1 MRVYAAPVLWLLRR
15 TAGIRLH
22 HLVGLVLVLVVGL
35 AALAVPFWLLAEQVD
50 GMLGPVG
57 FAIAA
62 LLYLYAAVLG
72 LGLAVA
78 LIGRVLLGR
87 IRRTFA

>member
-1 MRVYAAPVLWLLRR
+1 MRVRVAPALWLLRR
-15 TAGIRLH
+15 TTGVRLH
-22 HLVGLVLVLVVGL
+22 HLIGLVLVLVVGL
-35 AALAVPFWLLAEQVD
+35 AALAVPFWWLADQVD

-62 LLYLYAAVLG
+62 LLYLYAAVLA
-72 LGLAVA
+72 LGVAAA

-87 IRRTFA
+87 LRRTFA

>member
-1 MRVYAAPVLWLLRR
+1 MRVYAAPALWLLRR
-15 TAGIRLH
+15 TTGVRLH
-22 HLVGLVLVLVVGL
+22 HVVGLVLVLVVSL
-35 AALAVPFWLLAEQVD
+35 AALAVPFWWLAEQVN
-50 GMLGPVG
+50 GVLGPVG

-62 LLYLYAAVLG
+62 LLYLYAAVLA
-72 LGLAVA
+72 LGVAAA

>member
-1 MRVYAAPVLWLLRR
+1 MRIYAAPALWLLRR
-15 TAGIRLH
+15 TTGVRLH
-22 HLVGLVLVLVVGL
+22 HVVGLVLVLVVGL
-35 AALAVPFWLLAEQVD
+35 AALAVPFWWLAEQVN
-50 GMLGPVG
+50 GVLGPVG

-62 LLYLYAAVLG
+62 LLYLYAAVLA
-72 LGLAVA
+72 LGVAAA

>member
-1 MRVYAAPVLWLLRR
+1 MRVYAAPILWLLRR
-15 TAGIRLH
+15 TTGVRVH
-22 HLVGLVLVLVVGL
+22 HLIGLVLAFVVGL
-35 AALAVPFWLLAEQVD
+35 AALAVPFWWLAEQVD

-57 FAIAA
+57 FALAA
-62 LLYLYAAVLG
+62 LLYLYAALLALG
-72 LGLAVA
+72 VAAA